1 MNSHR
6 HDEETRYALRAA
18 LSGGAAA
25 FLVVSAFELF
35 IILADLRGL
44 RGMMLA
50 SASDL
55 SLWHVL
61 WLPACCAAVG
71 FAMGPSIAG
80 PPPDRRGAGRTRRE
94 ANRPPGTSALVVG
107 LMVIG
112 VVFWLVAAWTAGRVS
127 SQRAVAALTDC
138 GPAPMVACDPLVGP
152 RTGSPLPRVPTP

>member
-6 HDEETRYALRAA
+6 HDEETRHALRAA

-35 IILADLRGL
+35 VILADVRGL
-44 RGMMLA
+44 RGMLLA
-50 SASDL
+50 PASEL

-71 FAMGPSIAG
+71 FALGPSVAG
-80 PPPDRRGAGRTRRE
+80 PLPDRPRGWL
-94 ANRPPGTSALVVG
+94 RPTARQPGKPSVLFAA

-112 VVFWLVAAWTAGRVS
+112 VVLWLVAAWSAGRVS
-127 SQRAVAALTDC
+127 SQRALAALAEC
-138 GPAPMVACDPLVGP
+138 GPAPTVTCDPLFPPQGAGGK
-152 RTGSPLPRVPTP
+152 R